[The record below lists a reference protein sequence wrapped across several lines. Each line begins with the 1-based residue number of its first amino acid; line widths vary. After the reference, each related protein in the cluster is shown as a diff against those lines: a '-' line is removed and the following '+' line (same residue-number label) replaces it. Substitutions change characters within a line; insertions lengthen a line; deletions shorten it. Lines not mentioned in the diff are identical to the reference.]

1 MPYITPETVKAKR
14 QAIKKALPAF
24 KFSVT
29 IHDYSSIRC
38 TIKSGPIAM
47 LDEGVTEET
56 VNGYYIEDHYAEK
69 PEVLDVLL
77 TIQSILS
84 DGNYIESTDG
94 DYGNIPKYY
103 TSLNIG
109 SWDKGYEIIK

>member
-1 MPYITPETVKAKR
+1 MPFISTDTVKAKR

-24 KFSVT
+24 KFSIT

-38 TIKSGPIAM
+38 IIKSGPIAM
-47 LDEGVTEET
+47 LDEGVTDEC
-56 VNGYYIEDHYAEK
+56 VNKYYIEDHYAEK

-84 DGNYIESTDG
+84 DGNHTESIDG